1 MHPIQEKLLRAI
13 SEKNIGQMTL
23 REIGKLVGQELPQKI
38 KHHLSQLETK
48 GLITVD
54 KKKGKISRVSNQ
66 SRQTDFLISIPIVGS
81 ADCGPATFYADQ
93 NIEGY
98 LKISKRLVS
107 GKRKLYALKAKG
119 NSMDKSNINGKYI
132 EPGDFVIIDSEKI
145 SPVDGDYIV
154 SIIDGMANIKKY
166 LVDKKND
173 RIALI
178 SESSQPQ
185 MPIFIHE
192 DDDFRINGKVIDVIK
207 KL

>member
-48 GLITVD
+48 GLITID
-54 KKKGKISRVSNQ
+54 KKKGKINRVRNQ

-98 LKISKRLVS
+98 LRISKRLIS

-192 DDDFRINGKVIDVIK
+192 DDDFRINGMVIDVVK